1 MKICHGTL
9 IAAAILSA
17 VAGPAALAQT
27 AGAQSAYAVTYIP
40 VAPSAAAEAE
50 AAGLLRRVAAASRK
64 ELGNLRYEVL
74 QQVDRPNQF
83 AILEAWSDAKAFD
96 AHGGGSAMKEF
107 RGHLDP
113 LRAGYYDQRPLT
125 GVDVGP
131 GPSPAS
137 KDAIYVVTHVDV
149 PGQLKDQAIVMMNK
163 LAAGSRREP
172 GSERYE
178 ILQQPNRL
186 NHFTVVDTW
195 KDQPALD
202 AHDVAAGTLEFRE
215 KIGPMLGALYDDRRY
230 KSLE

>member
-1 MKICHGTL
+1 
-9 IAAAILSA
+9 
-17 VAGPAALAQT
+17 
-27 AGAQSAYAVTYIP
+27 
-40 VAPSAAAEAE
+40 
-50 AAGLLRRVAAASRK
+50 
-64 ELGNLRYEVL
+64 
-74 QQVDRPNQF
+74 
-83 AILEAWSDAKAFD
+83 
-96 AHGGGSAMKEF
+96 
-107 RGHLDP
+107 
-113 LRAGYYDQRPLT
+113 
-125 GVDVGP
+125 VGP

-149 PGQLKDQAIVMMNK
+149 PGQFKDQAIVMMNK

-172 GSERYE
+172 GLERYE

-215 KIGPMLGALYDDRRY
+215 KIGPLLGALYDDRRY

>member
-1 MKICHGTL
+1 MKTRHGTL
-9 IAAAILSA
+9 VAAAILSA

-27 AGAQSAYAVTYIP
+27 AGTQSAYAVTYIT
-40 VAPSAAAEAE
+40 VAPSAATE
-50 AAGLLRRVAAASRK
+50 AAGLLRRVAAVSRK
-64 ELGNLRYEVL
+64 EAGNLRYEVL
-74 QQVDRPNQF
+74 QQIDRRDQF

-96 AHGGGSAMKEF
+96 AHGGGPAMKEF
-107 RGHLDP
+107 RGHLGP
-113 LRAGYYDQRPLT
+113 LSAGFYDQRPLT

-172 GSERYE
+172 GLERYE

-215 KIGPMLGALYDDRRY
+215 KIGPLLGALYDDRRY

>member
-1 MKICHGTL
+1 MKTRHGTL

-17 VAGPAALAQT
+17 VPGPAALAQT
-27 AGAQSAYAVTYIP
+27 AGTQSAYAVTYIT

-64 ELGNLRYEVL
+64 EAGNLRYEVL
-74 QQVDRPNQF
+74 QQVDRRNQF

-96 AHGGGSAMKEF
+96 AHGGGPAMKEF
-107 RGHLDP
+107 RGHFDP
-113 LRAGYYDQRPLT
+113 LRAGFYDQRPLT

-149 PGQLKDQAIVMMNK
+149 PGQFKDQAIVMMNK
-163 LAAGSRREP
+163 LATGSRREP
-172 GSERYE
+172 GLERYE
-178 ILQQPNRL
+178 VLQQPNRT
-186 NHFTVVDTW
+186 NHFTVVDVW

-215 KIGPMLGALYDDRRY
+215 KIGPVLGALYDDRRY

>member
-1 MKICHGTL
+1 MKTRHGTL
-9 IAAAILSA
+9 VAAAILSA

-27 AGAQSAYAVTYIP
+27 AGTQSAYAVTYIT
-40 VAPSAAAEAE
+40 VAPSAATE

-64 ELGNLRYEVL
+64 EAGNLRYEVL
-74 QQVDRPNQF
+74 QQIDRRDQF

-96 AHGGGSAMKEF
+96 AHGGGPAMKEF
-107 RGHLDP
+107 RGHLGP
-113 LRAGYYDQRPLT
+113 LSAGFYDQRPLT

-172 GSERYE
+172 G
-178 ILQQPNRL
+178 L
-186 NHFTVVDTW
+186 
-195 KDQPALD
+195 
-202 AHDVAAGTLEFRE
+202 
-215 KIGPMLGALYDDRRY
+215 
-230 KSLE
+230 